1 MFDSE
6 IEELGRMIAEVGAL
20 SSSSQDNDQLLQ
32 QLKERQEKRKTAT
45 TEADASNAGTGG
57 NYDGKVTEGQS
68 AELANV
74 V

>member
-32 QLKERQEKRKTAT
+32 QLKERQEKRKTAK
-45 TEADASNAGTGG
+45 TEADASNAGAGG
-57 NYDGKVTEGQS
+57 NYDGKVTEEQS
-68 AELANV
+68 AELGNV